1 MQQVTSIANQ
11 AVFDLPWL
19 VARQEGFF
27 AQEGLEVVFLPQI
40 PWEAHRPLETDP
52 EHVPPFWQYTRFE
65 ARQAMAF
72 NACEWGQV
80 RRAQAS
86 TIGGRIVMLR
96 PAVVSQAI
104 IVRPDSPI
112 THVQALRHRPIAVN
126 FHAGSHYLTLQLL
139 EGFMEREA
147 ITVVHVGQAP
157 GRYRAL
163 WEGRVDAVTVME
175 PYIALAEKQGLTFWP
190 KHFMSAQK
198 FFPQPWTQRLL
209 PACLGPSHGPSS
221 ASTPTNASTCITSLR
236 SSRRIL
242 GMLTPADFHLPRLR
256 YTNPRP
262 YPEDEFVRT
271 YDWMVSWNLIPA
283 GATYDRLVD
292 NRIGVVSD
300 PGGESRG

>member
-27 AQEGLEVVFLPQI
+27 AQEGLEVVFLPQT

-96 PAVVSQAI
+96 PAIVSQAI

-175 PYIALAEKQGLTFWP
+175 PYIALAEKQGCHVLAEAFYVGAEILSPALDTETATGVSRAITRAVERINAD
-190 KHFMSAQK
+190 KRQYLHHLIAE
-198 FFPQPWTQRLL
+198 L
-209 PACLGPSHGPSS
+209 PAELG
-221 ASTPTNASTCITSLR
+221 T
-236 SSRRIL
+236 
-242 GMLTPADFHLPRLR
+242 LTPADFHLPRLR

-262 YPEDEFVRT
+262 YPEDEFART

-300 PGGESRG
+300 PGR

>member
-27 AQEGLEVVFLPQI
+27 AQEGLEVVFLPQT
-40 PWEAHRPLETDP
+40 PWDAHRPPETDP
-52 EHVPPFWQYTRFE
+52 AHVPPFWQYTRFE
-65 ARQAMAF
+65 QRQAMAF

-104 IVRPDSPI
+104 IVRPDSPL

-175 PYIALAEKQGLTFWP
+175 PYIALAEKQGCHVLAEAFYVGAEILSPDLDTETATGVSRAITRAVERINAD
-190 KHFMSAQK
+190 KRQHLHHLIAEI
-198 FFPQPWTQRLL
+198 
-209 PACLGPSHGPSS
+209 PAELGTL
-221 ASTPTNASTCITSLR
+221 TPT
-236 SSRRIL
+236 
-242 GMLTPADFHLPRLR
+242 DFHLPRLR

-300 PGGESRG
+300 PGR

>member
-27 AQEGLEVVFLPQI
+27 AQEGLEVVFLPQT
-40 PWEAHRPLETDP
+40 PWDAHRPPETDP

-65 ARQAMAF
+65 AQEAMAF

-175 PYIALAEKQGLTFWP
+175 PYIALAEKQGCHVLAEAFYVGAEILSPDLDTETATGVARAITRAVERINAD
-190 KHFMSAQK
+190 KRQYLHHLIAE
-198 FFPQPWTQRLL
+198 L
-209 PACLGPSHGPSS
+209 PAELG
-221 ASTPTNASTCITSLR
+221 T
-236 SSRRIL
+236 
-242 GMLTPADFHLPRLR
+242 LTPADFHLPRLR

-262 YPEDEFVRT
+262 YPEDEFART

-292 NRIGVVSD
+292 NRIGVVSN
-300 PGGESRG
+300 P

>member
-27 AQEGLEVVFLPQI
+27 AQEGLEVVFLPQT
-40 PWEAHRPLETDP
+40 PWDAHRPPETDP

-65 ARQAMAF
+65 KREAMAF

-112 THVQALRHRPIAVN
+112 THVQALRHRPVAVN

-175 PYIALAEKQGLTFWP
+175 PYIALAEKQGCHVLAEAFYVGAEILSPDLDTATATGVSRAITRAVERINADKRP
-190 KHFMSAQK
+190 YLHHLIAE
-198 FFPQPWTQRLL
+198 L
-209 PACLGPSHGPSS
+209 PAELG
-221 ASTPTNASTCITSLR
+221 T
-236 SSRRIL
+236 
-242 GMLTPADFHLPRLR
+242 LTPADFHLPRLR

-262 YPEDEFVRT
+262 YPEDEFART

-300 PGGESRG
+300 PGR

>member
-27 AQEGLEVVFLPQI
+27 AQEGLEVVFLPQT
-40 PWEAHRPLETDP
+40 PWDAHRPPETDP

-65 ARQAMAF
+65 KREAMAF

-112 THVQALRHRPIAVN
+112 THVQALRHRPVAVN

-175 PYIALAEKQGLTFWP
+175 PYIALAEKQGCHVLAEAFYVGAEILSPDLDTATATGVSRAITRAVERINADTRP
-190 KHFMSAQK
+190 YLHHLIAE
-198 FFPQPWTQRLL
+198 L
-209 PACLGPSHGPSS
+209 PAEFG
-221 ASTPTNASTCITSLR
+221 T
-236 SSRRIL
+236 
-242 GMLTPADFHLPRLR
+242 LTPADFHLPRLR

-262 YPEDEFVRT
+262 YPEDEFART

-300 PGGESRG
+300 PGR